1 MIQEGIFLTTA
12 AINQGNSGGPI
23 FNLNGKLVGVS
34 FASIDKLNVFMD
46 TGQIP
51 TDMGFAI
58 KSNMIKKVFQHKKS
72 IPINSIKFDKST
84 LYEKKLPSI
93 ALIVVLIK

>member
-1 MIQEGIFLTTA
+1 MTIGAHSQTHAHLTEMNIKQLKNEIEKSNRVFLKEL
-12 AINQGNSGGPI
+12 GE
-23 FNLNGKLVGVS
+23 
-34 FASIDKLNVFMD
+34 
-46 TGQIP
+46 IP

-58 KSNMIKKVFQHKKS
+58 KSNRIIEVFKHKKS
-72 IPINSIKFDKST
+72 IPIKSIKFDKST